1 MTSIKY
7 MTSLLTFYLKGEIRT
22 EKNFIQ
28 FKTPNTILGLIP
40 LGAKTEKFTI
50 DQISST
56 TTNFRLRLK
65 YLIFGIFWLL
75 IAVSCLSDS
84 DTLAAG
90 LICLLLGINNIIDAF
105 EINLIVTTTAG
116 KEQLIDFIIFD
127 KSKAEMA
134 EQEIGNHIGRGPS
147 TPAVIKQILTIGL
160 NENRK
165 PLPHIQHC
173 QGKGCPIFTV

>member
-65 YLIFGIFWLL
+65 YLIFGMAVLL
-75 IAVSCLSDS
+75 AVKRKRGYKTFYGHAQLFISPKCEDSPHQSCLQPFPYV
-84 DTLAAG
+84 LVNA
-90 LICLLLGINNIIDAF
+90 
-105 EINLIVTTTAG
+105 IVDVTW
-116 KEQLIDFIIFD
+116 
-127 KSKAEMA
+127 
-134 EQEIGNHIGRGPS
+134 
-147 TPAVIKQILTIGL
+147 
-160 NENRK
+160 
-165 PLPHIQHC
+165 
-173 QGKGCPIFTV
+173 

>member
-90 LICLLLGINNIIDAF
+90 LICLLLG
-105 EINLIVTTTAG
+105 
-116 KEQLIDFIIFD
+116 
-127 KSKAEMA
+127 M
-134 EQEIGNHIGRGPS
+134 
-147 TPAVIKQILTIGL
+147 PAVNGL
-160 NENRK
+160 AVATLVLALERYSRRS
-165 PLPHIQHC
+165 
-173 QGKGCPIFTV
+173 CPQKHTARD

>member
-28 FKTPNTILGLIP
+28 FKAPNTILGLIP
-40 LGAKTEKFTI
+40 LGAKTENFTI

-90 LICLLLGINNIIDAF
+90 LICLLLGINNTSF
-105 EINLIVTTTAG
+105 ESGTLETSPLSLPSLPVPG
-116 KEQLIDFIIFD
+116 
-127 KSKAEMA
+127 SKMVN
-134 EQEIGNHIGRGPS
+134 ICSSSP
-147 TPAVIKQILTIGL
+147 V
-160 NENRK
+160 
-165 PLPHIQHC
+165 
-173 QGKGCPIFTV
+173 

>member
-28 FKTPNTILGLIP
+28 FKAPNTILGLIP
-40 LGAKTEKFTI
+40 LGAKTENFTI

-90 LICLLLGINNIIDAF
+90 LICLKSQWLFYTYIFLLLASF
-105 EINLIVTTTAG
+105 FFQTP
-116 KEQLIDFIIFD
+116 KDFLSSAIFSVKFQD
-127 KSKAEMA
+127 L
-134 EQEIGNHIGRGPS
+134 Q
-147 TPAVIKQILTIGL
+147 VI
-160 NENRK
+160 
-165 PLPHIQHC
+165 
-173 QGKGCPIFTV
+173 

>member
-105 EINLIVTTTAG
+105 GNQSHCNDHRRKRTA
-116 KEQLIDFIIFD
+116 
-127 KSKAEMA
+127 
-134 EQEIGNHIGRGPS
+134 N
-147 TPAVIKQILTIGL
+147 
-160 NENRK
+160 
-165 PLPHIQHC
+165 
-173 QGKGCPIFTV
+173 

>member
-56 TTNFRLRLK
+56 TTNFRLQLK

-134 EQEIGNHIGRGPS
+134 EQEINKMIS
-147 TPAVIKQILTIGL
+147 
-160 NENRK
+160 NR
-165 PLPHIQHC
+165 LDDTNNRQQTNRIVSAIQE
-173 QGKGCPIFTV
+173 K

>member
-90 LICLLLGINNIIDAF
+90 LICLLF

-134 EQEIGNHIGRGPS
+134 EQEINKMIS
-147 TPAVIKQILTIGL
+147 
-160 NENRK
+160 NR
-165 PLPHIQHC
+165 LDDTNNRQQTNRIVSAIQE
-173 QGKGCPIFTV
+173 K

>member
-75 IAVSCLSDS
+75 ISAAVALRWMIEHDFELP
-84 DTLAAG
+84 DDAG
-90 LICLLLGINNIIDAF
+90 LKQMEAEVNRELCEAWG
-105 EINLIVTTTAG
+105 EIFSL
-116 KEQLIDFIIFD
+116 
-127 KSKAEMA
+127 
-134 EQEIGNHIGRGPS
+134 
-147 TPAVIKQILTIGL
+147 AVLEWRDGQ
-160 NENRK
+160 
-165 PLPHIQHC
+165 
-173 QGKGCPIFTV
+173 

>member
-90 LICLLLGINNIIDAF
+90 LICLLLGINNIIVW
-105 EINLIVTTTAG
+105 NTT
-116 KEQLIDFIIFD
+116 
-127 KSKAEMA
+127 
-134 EQEIGNHIGRGPS
+134 
-147 TPAVIKQILTIGL
+147 VI
-160 NENRK
+160 
-165 PLPHIQHC
+165 
-173 QGKGCPIFTV
+173 